1 MLGGKGRVHVFTQQA
16 KHITSVMMQGSAIER
31 RRHMGRWR
39 LAEPEEHSIRIHC
52 KRLIASGQDATEEDV
67 LPQAVAK
74 ASVADAPAGGAA
86 SSNKPSR
93 GWTPES
99 RMRPKIGIVTI
110 SDRASLGVYADE
122 SGPAIEAVL
131 RGSLA
136 TKC

>member
-1 MLGGKGRVHVFTQQA
+1 HVFTQQA

-39 LAEPEEHSIRIHC
+39 LAEPEERGEFRIHC

-86 SSNKPSR
+86 DSNKPSA
-93 GWTPES
+93 E
-99 RMRPKIGIVTI
+99 
-110 SDRASLGVYADE
+110 
-122 SGPAIEAVL
+122 
-131 RGSLA
+131 
-136 TKC
+136 